1 MENSLTEFPAQ
12 RQLNRESEFSNPNPN
27 PNPRLIITIFL
38 GKDNESKFLFFPYEK
53 TLYETLG
60 TYKTRGKTGTLTF

>member
-27 PNPRLIITIFL
+27 PNPRLGL
-38 GKDNESKFLFFPYEK
+38 GLGLGLGLRSFP
-53 TLYETLG
+53 
-60 TYKTRGKTGTLTF
+60 TGTLANDWTLVIGIWVKMTSATSRSGS